1 MTHPACAVDDPAT
14 PAAQLW
20 NSKSLFD
27 LLPAALLAR
36 QSVLNNGIDDCR
48 PATTALGFGL
58 VEQLHLRRFPAS
70 VSSNFVPANVEQG
83 RAGSN
88 IASAKR
94 RWR

>member
-1 MTHPACAVDDPAT
+1 MTHPACAADDLAT

-27 LLPAALLAR
+27 LLPGALLAR
-36 QSVLNNGIDDCR
+36 QCVLKDGIDDCCT
-48 PATTALGFGL
+48 PKAGLGFGL

-70 VSSNFVPANVEQG
+70 LSSNFVPANVEQG

-88 IASAKR
+88 ISSAKK